1 MFRKAIIGAII
12 VWPLLLPAQPAE
24 VPGKH
29 RMCFEVFDRLVT
41 AYARIEPSIPRLQI
55 VPGHSGKA
63 ETTHDGRIL
72 IDEGMIEVC
81 RKMGKDSMD
90 AMAFIIGH
98 ELAHHYNHHF
108 WASHFGTA
116 FADERW
122 GQMIDS
128 LGSEEEFIQFYETQA
143 DDFGLFFA
151 YVAGYQ
157 PFGIS
162 EKLYRTIYET
172 FGLPDKLKGYPALE
186 ERIRIAAMA
195 EERVAKLVPIFKAG
209 KYLYILSS
217 AEEGK
222 YKEMLLGKSREC
234 FEALVDRK
242 MVNREIFNN
251 LGVVYLQLALAILDK
266 QEYPYNYPVVFDEDS
281 RIIKDYG
288 SATGTKGHG
297 WADVEARAMQYLG
310 NALRYLDQ
318 ATDLDP
324 SYGIGYLNQCIGYFL
339 SKQQFDADYYLEKA
353 RMAALANR
361 DDMLLAACMEMEA
374 IMLTSADVNRAITVF
389 NKAEKLGS
397 PLSATNR
404 TIAQKGP
411 AGGQTVAPVLGLPG
425 FGTRESVLGSSLQ
438 DIYNEAWRK
447 MGPDNRFRVAQGGYF
462 FMYQEEQGEFYLSE
476 CHESS
481 GCPFRALVFFEFNE
495 SYNQPTA
502 KGIKKGDNMER
513 LKSLYGKESMVVTTG
528 TWTYYLYKGPNI
540 LFQVRNDGTVANW
553 IIYYYI

>member
-1 MFRKAIIGAII
+1 MFRIGIIGAII
-12 VWPLLLPAQPAE
+12 AWPLLLPAQPAE
-24 VPGKH
+24 IPSKH

-55 VPGHSGKA
+55 VPGHNGKA

-172 FGLPDKLKGYPALE
+172 FELPDKLKGYPSLE
-186 ERIRIAAMA
+186 ERIRIAGMA

-209 KYLYILSS
+209 KYLYILSA

-222 YKEMLLGKSREC
+222 YKELLLGKSREC
-234 FEALVDRK
+234 FETLVDRK

-266 QEYPYNYPVVFDEDS
+266 QEHPYNYPVVFDEDS

-297 WADVEARAMQYLG
+297 WADVEAHAMQLLSH
-310 NALRYLDQ
+310 AIRYLDQ
-318 ATDLDP
+318 ATDLDH
-324 SYGIGYLNQCIGYFL
+324 SYGIGYLNQCIGYYL
-339 SKQQFDADYYLEKA
+339 SKMPFDAAYYLEKA
-353 RMAALANR
+353 RMAALEA
-361 DDMLLAACMEMEA
+361 DDEMLLAACMEMEA
-374 IMLTSADVNRAITVF
+374 IIATSEDVERAVTLF
-389 NKAEKLGS
+389 NKAEQMGS
-397 PLSATNR
+397 PLAAINR
-404 TIAQKGP
+404 TIARNGP
-411 AGGQTVAPVLGLPG
+411 IAGQSVTPPMGLPG
-425 FGTRESVLGSSLQ
+425 FGARESVHGTQLQ
-438 DIYNEAWRK
+438 DMYSEVWRK
-447 MGPDNRFRVAQGGYF
+447 MGPENRFRIANGGYF
-462 FMYQEEQGEFYLSE
+462 FLYPEEQGDFYVTE
-476 CHESS
+476 CNESS
-481 GCPFRALVFFEFNE
+481 GCPFRALVFFEFNDG
-495 SYNQPTA
+495 YAQPTA
-502 KGIKKGDNMER
+502 KGINKGDR
-513 LKSLYGKESMVVTTG
+513 LEQVQRLYGKEAVVITTG

-540 LFQVRNDGTVANW
+540 LFQIGKDDYVANW
-553 IIYYYI
+553 VIYYYI